1 MVDASNAFNIVNRR
15 VMLHNLQRQCPE
27 FAPIAINMYRRPS
40 RLFVSGSE
48 ILSQEGTTQGD
59 NLAMHLF
66 AMATLPILQFLERT
80 NSALQVWL
88 ADDATAVGKLEGLRT
103 WWDDI
108 VREGIKYGYHVN
120 AGKSCLILKNGSDHE
135 RALNIFKESGIK
147 LKVTGQ
153 RHLGAVVGSQEFK
166 DEYMGKLID
175 GWKSMV
181 KNLSDYGQTQPHASY
196 SAFILGVRHKMT
208 YFMRTIE

>member
-1 MVDASNAFNIVNRR
+1 MVDASNAFNIVNRH

-66 AMATLPILQFLERT
+66 AMGTLPILQFLERT

-120 AGKSCLILKNGSDHE
+120 AGKSCLILKNCNDHE
-135 RALNIFKESGIK
+135 RIAMITKE
-147 LKVTGQ
+147 L
-153 RHLGAVVGSQEFK
+153 
-166 DEYMGKLID
+166 
-175 GWKSMV
+175 
-181 KNLSDYGQTQPHASY
+181 
-196 SAFILGVRHKMT
+196 
-208 YFMRTIE
+208 